1 MADNVSIVQIKSVY
15 ITDHNQ
21 AFSREFDDSRFRAR
35 HIFRDEFAG
44 WSTALSDRVLRE
56 FAVAVAVANAAIAEV
71 PDEWLFLD
79 EGQTL
84 ASGFSADW
92 VRECLARAR
101 DAAAFQGSDWP

>member
-1 MADNVSIVQIKSVY
+1 M
-15 ITDHNQ
+15 
-21 AFSREFDDSRFRAR
+21 
-35 HIFRDEFAG
+35 
-44 WSTALSDRVLRE
+44 
-56 FAVAVAVANAAIAEV
+56 AVAVANAAIAEI

-101 DAAAFQGSDWP
+101 DAAAFQGR